1 MAKRSEI
8 DLLLV
13 RTGRTEWE
21 DQGRLQGHADLPLG
35 ESGET
40 ALVANLNHLLGTEGG
55 LTLSSVVTAPDE
67 ASLET
72 ARLLSERTGG
82 AKVRVNDNLRAI
94 NLGLWEGLLD
104 DQLVEK
110 YPRAYKQWREDPA
123 AINPPEGEGFTTG
136 QVRLLTA
143 LAKVLDK
150 ASGTVG
156 VVLRP
161 LEYGIVRSVVG
172 GLATDKVWELVE
184 DGPLTDHVRV
194 TSASLRAV
202 LEQLKAKA

>member
-13 RTGRTEWE
+13 RCGRTEWE

-40 ALVANLNHLLGTEGG
+40 ALVANLNHLLGTEG
-55 LTLSSVVTAPDE
+55 LTLSSVVSAPDE
-67 ASLET
+67 ASQAS
-72 ARLLSERTGG
+72 ARLLAERTGAG
-82 AKVRVNDNLRAI
+82 KVRVSDNLRAI

-104 DQLVEK
+104 DQLTDK

-123 AINPPEGEGFTTG
+123 AINPPEGEGFTAG
-136 QVRLLTA
+136 QVRILAA

-150 ASGTVG
+150 ASGPIG
-156 VVLRP
+156 IVLRP
-161 LEYGIVRSVVG
+161 LEYGIVRAVVA
-172 GLATDKVWELVE
+172 GLPTDKVWELVE
-184 DGPLTDHVRV
+184 DGPLTARERV
-194 TSASLRAV
+194 SPATIRGV